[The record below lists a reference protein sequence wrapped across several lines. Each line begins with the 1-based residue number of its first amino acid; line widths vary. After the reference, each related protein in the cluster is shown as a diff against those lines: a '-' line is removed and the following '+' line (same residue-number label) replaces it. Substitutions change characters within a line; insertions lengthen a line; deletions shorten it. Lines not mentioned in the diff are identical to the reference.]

1 MAYGRLIRAKTNTS
15 VIIRQDDVATENIK
29 AALTTKELAQIAA
42 VDLMYLRA
50 EISLLMP
57 SEPTAKRIAD
67 HFDVLNWLLERI
79 AQ

>member
-1 MAYGRLIRAKTNTS
+1 
-15 VIIRQDDVATENIK
+15 
-29 AALTTKELAQIAA
+29 
-42 VDLMYLRA
+42 MYLRA

-57 SEPTAKRIAD
+57 SEPTAKQIAD

>member
-57 SEPTAKRIAD
+57 SEPTAKQIAD